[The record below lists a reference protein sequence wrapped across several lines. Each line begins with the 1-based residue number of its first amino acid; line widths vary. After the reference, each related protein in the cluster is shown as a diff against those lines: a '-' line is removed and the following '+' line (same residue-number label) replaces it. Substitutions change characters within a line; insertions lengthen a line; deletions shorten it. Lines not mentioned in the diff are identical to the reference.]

1 MEQSMLEIKDLWKS
15 FNGLPALQGVSF
27 KVAKGEIYGLLGH
40 NGAGKS
46 TTLGIILGMV
56 AAGSGEVLV
65 DGVSVQ
71 QDRAKA
77 LRKVGAIFEAPA
89 FYDYLSGWNNL
100 KILIG
105 YSGRFDEKSARE
117 VVDRVGLTDRIHSKV
132 RTYSHGMRQRLALAQ
147 ALLPE
152 PEILLLD
159 EPTDGLDPEGIVW
172 FRDFILDLRKQR
184 GITVLFNSHL
194 LAEVE
199 QMCDRIAILQGGKR
213 VFEGPIKGLED
224 GNTRFLIDVTPVDK
238 ALEVIATH
246 GGYME
251 SPEIAHI
258 PCAVDPAMVV
268 RDMVLAGIAVKSFHA
283 QHRSLE
289 DLYMEIKLESQLT
302 RTP

>member
-1 MEQSMLEIKDLWKS
+1 
-15 FNGLPALQGVSF
+15 
-27 KVAKGEIYGLLGH
+27 
-40 NGAGKS
+40 
-46 TTLGIILGMV
+46 
-56 AAGSGEVLV
+56 
-65 DGVSVQ
+65 
-71 QDRAKA
+71 
-77 LRKVGAIFEAPA
+77 
-89 FYDYLSGWNNL
+89 
-100 KILIG
+100 
-105 YSGRFDEKSARE
+105 
-117 VVDRVGLTDRIHSKV
+117 
-132 RTYSHGMRQRLALAQ
+132 
-147 ALLPE
+147 LLPE

-159 EPTDGLDPEGIVW
+159 EPTDGLDPEGIKW
-172 FRDFILDLRKQR
+172 FREFILDLRRQR

-224 GNTRFLIDVTPVDK
+224 GHTRFLIDVAPVDK

-258 PCAVDPAMVV
+258 PCAVDPAAVV

-289 DLYMEIKLESQLT
+289 DLYMEIKLESQLI